1 MNSSSRLFPVSLM
14 NADFAGELHEDVYQ
28 LNPGVSPDRT
38 LRINITRVIDPS
50 TPGYRQP
57 VILLHSEFNNRRQ
70 WLTPEG
76 EGFAAVLAR
85 AGFDV
90 WLPEARGHGLSPDHD
105 RWSANTLSVSASEDL
120 PAIQAFVAEQ
130 SGTEPIW
137 VGAELGGLA
146 LAYALTH
153 DPRMA
158 ETAAG
163 AAFIDV
169 ATAHWL
175 SNLGR
180 LGLKQRWLMKR
191 AGFADGMAFN
201 WGPER
206 EPWSLFTELYQWRR
220 LAKKSQHPV
229 YDRLETL
236 RLPVFLLA
244 VKDSERDTHILQ
256 SRFKTD
262 SIASAVAAPGAAEAA
277 LGGKTGSVRQWLQEK
292 AGTTT
297 SKTSDSHVSLT
308 SS

>member
-1 MNSSSRLFPVSLM
+1 MK
-14 NADFAGELHEDVYQ
+14 ADFAGELHEDVYQ
-28 LNPGVSPDRT
+28 LNPGVSPDPT
-38 LRINITRVIDPS
+38 LRINITRVTDPS
-50 TPGYRQP
+50 THGYRQP

-85 AGFDV
+85 VGFDV
-90 WLPEARGHGLSPDHD
+90 WLPETRGHGLSPEHD
-105 RWSANTLSVSASEDL
+105 RWSANTLSISASEDF

-130 SGTEPIW
+130 SGTKPFW
-137 VGAELGGLA
+137 VGAELGGMA

-158 ETAAG
+158 EAAAG

-175 SNLGR
+175 KNISR
-180 LGLKQRWLMKR
+180 LGLKQRWRIKR
-191 AGFADGMAFN
+191 AGFADGPAFN

-206 EPWSLFTELYQWRR
+206 EPWRLFAELYQWRR
-220 LAKKSQHPV
+220 LANKSLHPV

-244 VKDSERDTHILQ
+244 IKDSERDMHILQ
-256 SRFKTD
+256 SRFKTG
-262 SIASAVAAPGAAEAA
+262 SLESALATPGDADAA
-277 LGGKTGSVRQWLQEK
+277 LGGKMGSVLQWLQEK
-292 AGTTT
+292 GRTPTR
-297 SKTSDSHVSLT
+297 KTSDSHVSLL